1 VNTRGEDS
9 YSWRV
14 TLEDLKILEEMWKRT
29 LEFEELEEMWL
40 KSQIEELA
48 VITGNW
54 NAWIVFE

>member
-1 VNTRGEDS
+1 M
-9 YSWRV
+9 
-14 TLEDLKILEEMWKRT
+14 EDLKILEEMWKRT